1 MGLRGNLEASPYR
14 NMKEGRHNRV
24 NTNVN
29 QHQFTLP
36 HNSPSHFRDISKNS
50 RSSASKSIRGGL
62 NLHNSK
68 AKPTSSSIPR
78 DGQLIGLGSKL

>member
-1 MGLRGNLEASPYR
+1 M
-14 NMKEGRHNRV
+14 HV
-24 NTNVN
+24 NANQ

-36 HNSPSHFRDISKNS
+36 RNSPNHFRDASKNS
-50 RSSASKSIRGGL
+50 RSSASKSIRGGF

-68 AKPTSSSIPR
+68 AKAAPSSIPR